1 MVVGVLLTIAGFQM
15 LRAWRFAYLVRPLA
29 PNHQVALV
37 RIGHLGMFL
46 MMFMPLRLG
55 ELARPYLMRR
65 KLGVALS
72 SGLGPRR

>member
-1 MVVGVLLTIAGFQM
+1 
-15 LRAWRFAYLVRPLA
+15 
-29 PNHQVALV
+29 
-37 RIGHLGMFL
+37 MFL

-72 SGLGPRR
+72 SGLGAAALERTLDGLCVALLSRHCIA